1 MSDAFLIRVTT
12 AKNDMM
18 AAEGELEKALG
29 EIRVAPRAEKTTISA
44 IVEAAFENLKSARA
58 KLVELEELLRKEP

>member
-1 MSDAFLIRVTT
+1 MSDAFLTRVTT
-12 AKNDMM
+12 AKNEMM

-44 IVEAAFENLKSARA
+44 IVEAAFDNLKSARA
-58 KLVELEELLRKEP
+58 KLVELEQLLRKEP